1 MMLIAYANIRQYGNS
16 HQVVID
22 TEDTYVYVQAAYVS
36 QQVEED
42 LCIRRKGSFVICRNM
57 LPENVA
63 KIIIPAHVITGTD
76 HTSGFFGHG
85 KKSLMKRLLADVEAC
100 ELLQHVGGRLE
111 LQDDVRNDMRVFVL
125 TKRTHLWM
133 PCWCIM

>member
-1 MMLIAYANIRQYGNS
+1 MMLTAYANIRQYGYS

-22 TEDTYVYVQAAYVS
+22 TEDTHVYVQAAQVS
-36 QQVEED
+36 QQVKED

-57 LPENVA
+57 LPENIA

-85 KKSLMKRLLADVEAC
+85 KKILNE
-100 ELLQHVGGRLE
+100 ETFGG
-111 LQDDVRNDMRVFVL
+111 
-125 TKRTHLWM
+125 
-133 PCWCIM
+133 C